1 MLNRLVELS
10 LRYKFLVLIV
20 FAVIAFL
27 VSELATL
34 RIAAAERSK
43 PVPVTT

>member
-1 MLNRLVELS
+1 LPPWPENDAYGL
-10 LRYKFLVLIV
+10 
-20 FAVIAFL
+20 AVIAFL